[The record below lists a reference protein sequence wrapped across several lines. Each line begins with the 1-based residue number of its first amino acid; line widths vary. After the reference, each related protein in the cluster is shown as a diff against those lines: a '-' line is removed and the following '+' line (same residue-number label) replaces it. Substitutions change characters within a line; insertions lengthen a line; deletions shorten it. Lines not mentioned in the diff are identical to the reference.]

1 MEGRVGVKL
10 GILAMDHCFLILIVK
25 AFSLGLVFPLA
36 NRSPMI
42 FYILFSIGILI
53 TLYLM
58 TVGSMRVLAKPELM
72 EKLYKEPA
80 AGVWAG
86 FGVCFPVAYEFI
98 VDGEYFVGDAITA
111 TFLFLCG
118 IFLIISGIVMIREV
132 KEEAQQVNHDGHTL
146 DHNAEFREHDDDFSI
161 PTGQ

>member
-42 FYILFSIGILI
+42 FYILFSIRILCA
-53 TLYLM
+53 LYLM
-58 TVGSMRVLAKPELM
+58 TVGSTRLLTKPELM

-80 AGVWAG
+80 TGV
-86 FGVCFPVAYEFI
+86 
-98 VDGEYFVGDAITA
+98 
-111 TFLFLCG
+111 
-118 IFLIISGIVMIREV
+118 
-132 KEEAQQVNHDGHTL
+132 
-146 DHNAEFREHDDDFSI
+146 
-161 PTGQ
+161 